1 MQQNIKRMDRFYID
15 DMPVPSSMAEWQ
27 ELLEKGDIKEKTMIQ
42 RDDAVSTGLLIR
54 DMLKKAGRSKMWVDK
69 QLGWSIN
76 TTSGMTRRN
85 DALFSN
91 LVKIARVCNFEIHFV
106 YKGDRR
112 DYD

>member
-1 MQQNIKRMDRFYID
+1 MGRCYID
-15 DMPVPSSMAEWQ
+15 DVPVPQNMDEWD
-27 ELLEKGDIKEKTMIQ
+27 ELIKTGDIKEKMMMIQ
-42 RDDAVSTGLLIR
+42 RDDAVSTGLLIK

-76 TTSGMTRRN
+76 TTSGMTRRK

-106 YKGDRR
+106 YKGDRH